1 MTRNTWELRL
11 NFTILTLAKSKLM
24 QNCIDLESE
33 FVDLNYKVASLI
45 FCHFWRSIEYLDTS
59 KQGVRD

>member
-1 MTRNTWELRL
+1 
-11 NFTILTLAKSKLM
+11 M

-45 FCHFWRSIEYLDTS
+45 FCNFWRSIEYLDTR
-59 KQGVRD
+59 KQGVRDSA